1 MHTDPHPTTT
11 TTASPRRAA
20 LALCAAA
27 LLPAVGVLVTLTAT
41 QAHAQAADW
50 PNAKPISYVVPF
62 TAGGSTDI
70 IGRTIANK
78 LQESLKQAVVVE
90 NKPGQAGG
98 IGASFVAKAAPD
110 GYTLFGGT
118 ISTHAINAS
127 LYKNLSYHPVKDF
140 EPVALVATLPN
151 VLIINPS
158 LGVNS
163 VAELIALL
171 KKDPTKRMFASS
183 GAGTSTHLAG
193 EMFGDLIGVKLTH
206 VPYKG
211 TPPALTD
218 VAAGQVSFMFD
229 QMTAALPLAKAG
241 RVKLLA
247 VTTGKRITLAPELPT
262 MIESGVPGFEMSS
275 WQAIYAPKGTPKA
288 IVQKLNAEIVK
299 ALKQPDVQAKLHDQL
314 GMNIV
319 GSTPEELAAHMDKEI
334 PRWADLVKKSG
345 ATPD

>member
-1 MHTDPHPTTT
+1 MHSLPSRNTRPLRRTT
-11 TTASPRRAA
+11 

-27 LLPAVGVLVTLTAT
+27 LLPSLGAVGALTAT
-41 QAHAQAADW
+41 PAHAQAPEW
-50 PNAKPISYVVPF
+50 PTAKPITYVVPF

-70 IGRTIANK
+70 VGRTIANK

-110 GYTLFGGT
+110 GYTLLGGT

-151 VLIINPS
+151 VLIVNPS
-158 LGVNS
+158 LGVNN
-163 VAELIALL
+163 VDELIALL

-193 EMFGDLIGVKLTH
+193 EMFGDLVGVKLTH
-206 VPYKG
+206 IPYKG

-218 VAAGQVSFMFD
+218 VAAGQVTFMFD

-247 VTTGKRITLAPELPT
+247 VTTGKRISLAPELPT

-319 GSTPEELAAHMDKEI
+319 GGTPAELAAHMDKEI

-345 ATPD
+345 ATAD

>member
-1 MHTDPHPTTT
+1 MQPVPLTLHHPL
-11 TTASPRRAA
+11 RRAA

-27 LLPAVGVLVTLTAT
+27 LLPALGALSTLTAT
-41 QAHAQAADW
+41 QAHAQTGDW

-98 IGASFVAKAAPD
+98 IGASVVAKAAPD

-158 LGVNS
+158 LGVNN

-193 EMFGDLIGVKLTH
+193 EMLGDLIGVKLTH
-206 VPYKG
+206 IPYKG

>member
-1 MHTDPHPTTT
+1 MYATRSINPSPPT
-11 TTASPRRAA
+11 APRRAGSVR
-20 LALCAAA
+20 CSAAA
-27 LLPAVGVLVTLTAT
+27 RTGHTDGH
-41 QAHAQAADW
+41 QAHAQTGDW

>member
-1 MHTDPHPTTT
+1 MHTVPHTTT
-11 TTASPRRAA
+11 SPRRAA

-27 LLPAVGVLVTLTAT
+27 LLPALGTLTAT
-41 QAHAQAADW
+41 QAHAQTGDW
-50 PNAKPISYVVPF
+50 PNAKPITYVVPF

-98 IGASFVAKAAPD
+98 IGASFAAKAPPD

-158 LGVNS
+158 LGVNT

-206 VPYKG
+206 IPYKG

-218 VAAGQVSFMFD
+218 VAAGQVTFMFD

-299 ALKQPDVQAKLHDQL
+299 ALKQPDVQAKLQDQL